1 MDIKRIIL
9 EELDSFEWV
18 KDIPNVDIYKPQ
30 VGYVY
35 KWDGYTSLF
44 TSPDDDGP
52 ISDEIVIKNVDD
64 VGRTFGRGPYSVY
77 EFDTVNN
84 YWGLSHL
91 DGIDSHDFT
100 RRIKD
105 GSITFIREE

>member
-1 MDIKRIIL
+1 MDIRKIIL
-9 EELDSFEWV
+9 EEMDSFDWV

-44 TSPDDDGP
+44 TSPDGP
-52 ISDEIVIKNVDD
+52 ISDEIVIKNLDD
-64 VGRTFGRGPYSVY
+64 DYKHGYNVY
-77 EFDTVNN
+77 KFDTVNN

-91 DGIDSHDFT
+91 DGIDSREFT

>member
-52 ISDEIVIKNVDD
+52 
-64 VGRTFGRGPYSVY
+64 YSVY